1 MLGYLLR
8 FRRYSV
14 HGRSA
19 DFPQIPNMTP
29 LCGSL
34 FAMLRFPHFSALHTT
49 CNKHTT
55 LNKQQIMSLWQFV
68 VVNI

>member
-1 MLGYLLR
+1 MR

-19 DFPQIPNMTP
+19 DFPRIANMLP
-29 LCGSL
+29 LCGSP
-34 FAMLRFPHFSALHTT
+34 FAIFRFPHFSALHTT
-49 CNKHTT
+49 CDKQMT
-55 LNKQQIMSLWQFV
+55 LNKQQIMSQWQFV